1 MCTPY
6 LFCRG
11 GRVGE
16 WVGGGGGG
24 GVEAQTTFS
33 KGGLDRISVFRE
45 VLLGKRGVT
54 FFKGEVQFLHK
65 K

>member
-1 MCTPY
+1 M
-6 LFCRG
+6 
-11 GRVGE
+11 GE
-16 WVGGGGGG
+16 WVGGGGGGG